1 MASFATTRENCI
13 RFRVQIQPKE
23 IVINS
28 QQLILTMDPFWTF
41 IYLCECPTIGH
52 VKKNI
57 LTKLNMLTKRLK
69 LIQPDARSIA
79 KPRPR
84 SKSGSKNVPETD
96 QDQDYSNINP
106 EIDKHFKALK
116 NSIIF
121 RSCQLSMEDCFLPSI
136 EKSDLIRDG
145 DLVSINIKTIKCVST
160 LNEGRFPSLISQ
172 SISKNQEF
180 NDTLGTGEKIVEG
193 VVKKNKIKHSK
204 GKKLDKKCIADSQLD
219 EDFRPMKE
227 QKCDFADD
235 GRCSNS
241 ILYSNS
247 NDKTMILSNTC
258 LSNSSNV
265 SREEEKNETEEKKND
280 FCCHTSEDKNTIIS
294 YDQNSSTKKGFHN
307 GKVENNLDTRS
318 LSALIQNLQKQHPDD
333 VLSTSFSTSDVPLRN
348 SISGRRKR
356 IRKRKSKKINS
367 KIDENLKE
375 IRSNFTF
382 NQSEKNKSLNQ
393 HIKFY
398 EYEEDMMEIAS
409 EKSIHLNTEFLP
421 THLLLSRPVE
431 DKRTNNY
438 GTESSIKENSSKFTL
453 ESLHSNTETF
463 KSDCIQGISIDP
475 SKKFDELLKE
485 SQSSGKKMEIIKS
498 QTGHS
503 VYNYHRKKKDANYL
517 IDPSLDVISNVSAVV
532 Q

>member
-1 MASFATTRENCI
+1 
-13 RFRVQIQPKE
+13 
-23 IVINS
+23 
-28 QQLILTMDPFWTF
+28 
-41 IYLCECPTIGH
+41 
-52 VKKNI
+52 
-57 LTKLNMLTKRLK
+57 MLTKRLK

-84 SKSGSKNVPETD
+84 SGSKNVPETD
-96 QDQDYSNINP
+96 QDYSNINP
-106 EIDKHFKALK
+106 ENDEHFKALK

-145 DLVSINIKTIKCVST
+145 DLVSINIKCVST

-180 NDTLGTGEKIVEG
+180 NDTLGTGTGEEIVEG
-193 VVKKNKIKHSK
+193 VVKKKKKKHSK

-219 EDFRPMKE
+219 EDLRSMKE

-241 ILYSNS
+241 ILYSNP
-247 NDKTMILSNTC
+247 NDKIVILSNTC

-294 YDQNSSTKKGFHN
+294 YDQNSSTKKSFHN
-307 GKVENNLDTRS
+307 GKVENNLDARS
-318 LSALIQNLQKQHPDD
+318 LSALIQNLQKQHTDD

-356 IRKRKSKKINS
+356 IRKRKSNKINS

-398 EYEEDMMEIAS
+398 ENDEDMMEIGS
-409 EKSIHLNTEFLP
+409 EKSNHLNTKFLSN
-421 THLLLSRPVE
+421 HLLLSRPVE

-438 GTESSIKENSSKFTL
+438 VTESSIKENSSKFTL

-485 SQSSGKKMEIIKS
+485 SQSSGKNMEITKS

-503 VYNYHRKKKDANYL
+503 VYNYRRKKKDVKYL